1 MNITDYCVWKNQVG
15 VKSKNMNIKQ
25 ALKKKNKLVG
35 LMTEEFYKATQYNVV
50 DEGNPRPYSAT
61 EAIGKW
67 MQLSNELIVLKAK
80 IHKANQPVYYQI
92 FELSELKS
100 QVKLL
105 KSLNCTSGKVSGG
118 RWGEGDPVVK
128 HAEINVVEKDQMV
141 KNLESRIEQLQDELD
156 QWNHNTLID

>member
-1 MNITDYCVWKNQVG
+1 
-15 VKSKNMNIKQ
+15 MNIKQ

-35 LMTEEFYKATQYNVV
+35 MITEEFYKASQYNVV

-61 EAIGKW
+61 EAIGNW
-67 MQLSNELIVLKAK
+67 MKLTNDLIVLKTQ
-80 IHKANQPVYYQI
+80 IHKANLPVYDKI

-105 KSLNCTSGKVSGG
+105 KGLNCSSGKVAGG
-118 RWGEGDPVVK
+118 RWGEGEPVIK
-128 HAEINVVEKDQMV
+128 HAEINIVEKDKMI
-141 KNLESRIEQLQDELD
+141 KELESRIEKIQDELD

>member
-1 MNITDYCVWKNQVG
+1 
-15 VKSKNMNIKQ
+15 MNIKQ

-35 LMTEEFYKATQYNVV
+35 MISEEFRKASEYNVV

-67 MQLSNELIVLKAK
+67 MQLTNDLIVLKAQ
-80 IHKANQPVYYQI
+80 IHKANEPVYSKI
-92 FELSELKS
+92 FELSELKN

-105 KSLNCTSGKVSGG
+105 KHLNCSSGTTYS
-118 RWGEGDPVVK
+118 RWDSEKPVIK
-128 HAEINVVEKDQMV
+128 HAEINVVERDGMV
-141 KNLESRIEQLQDELD
+141 KHLELRIEALQDELD

>member
-1 MNITDYCVWKNQVG
+1 
-15 VKSKNMNIKQ
+15 MNIKQ

-35 LMTEEFYKATQYNVV
+35 MITEEFYKASQYNVV

-61 EAIGKW
+61 ESIGNW
-67 MQLSNELIVLKAK
+67 MKLTNDLIVLKTQ
-80 IHKANQPVYYQI
+80 IHKANLPVYDKI

-105 KSLNCTSGKVSGG
+105 KGLNCSSGKVAGG
-118 RWGEGDPVVK
+118 RWGEGEPVIK
-128 HAEINVVEKDQMV
+128 HAEINIVEKDKMI
-141 KNLESRIEQLQDELD
+141 KELESRIEKIQDELD